1 MNKRFESL
9 LISATLLSPAVLATT
24 TQLSTTVQA
33 DDLENK

>member
-9 LISATLLSPAVLATT
+9 LISATLLSSVALVTTSQLA
-24 TQLSTTVQA
+24 TTVQA

>member
-9 LISATLLSPAVLATT
+9 LISATLLSPVALVTTSQLA
-24 TQLSTTVQA
+24 TTVQA

>member
-9 LISATLLSPAVLATT
+9 LISATLLSLVVLATT
-24 TQLSTTVQA
+24 NQLSTTVQA